1 MKDRNMN
8 QWVEGILADKKRI
21 AIPIMTHPGIELIG
35 KTVYQAVS
43 DGRVH
48 FEAIK
53 ALNDK
58 YPSAACSVIMDLT
71 VEAEAF
77 GAKSISRKMRFLMLS
92 DVCLLIM
99 MRWKGWRFLI

>member
-58 YPSAACSVIMDLT
+58 YPSPV
-71 VEAEAF
+71 
-77 GAKSISRKMRFLMLS
+77 
-92 DVCLLIM
+92 LLERNM
-99 MRWKGWRFLI
+99 PCRQWRFVCRKY

>member
-58 YPSAACSVIMDLT
+58 YP
-71 VEAEAF
+71 F
-77 GAKSISRKMRFLMLS
+77 GCLFSYHGPNSR
-92 DVCLLIM
+92 
-99 MRWKGWRFLI
+99 G

>member
-53 ALNDK
+53 
-58 YPSAACSVIMDLT
+58 
-71 VEAEAF
+71 
-77 GAKSISRKMRFLMLS
+77 R
-92 DVCLLIM
+92 
-99 MRWKGWRFLI
+99 